1 MKKIFLLL
9 FICIFTL
16 GFSQKK
22 KKTKT
27 KAVVEKETVIIYTE
41 QEAETSKE
49 ARIIAG
55 FIKQNPGHARTDF
68 FKRRLMDII
77 MADNSPEAKPTIK
90 PINREKIEKIV
101 ENNKLNSG
109 KVMAANKASATNTA
123 NTASNAKNTEKINDA
138 INALKEERRVSYA
151 SAGATKSAGTATK
164 SEPSS
169 DAKRTAALL
178 THMFNNDISSNEAYI
193 NIKNKSSCNLI
204 VKISGKKYYNLS
216 VPAKGQNFILI
227 DKGEY
232 VLTTMVCDAKYSSLK
247 KITQDIEIALNVA
260 DD

>member
-9 FICIFTL
+9 FICVFSL

-22 KKTKT
+22 KKSKS

-49 ARIIAG
+49 ARVIAG
-55 FIKQNPGHARTDF
+55 FIKQNPGHAKTDRL
-68 FKRRLMDII
+68 KKRLMDII

-90 PINREKIEKIV
+90 PISKEKIEKIV
-101 ENNKLNSG
+101 KNNELNSG
-109 KVMAANKASATNTA
+109 KVL
-123 NTASNAKNTEKINDA
+123 ASNNTSNNTKATTTNNTKNTDKINDA
-138 INALKEERRVSYA
+138 INALKEERRVTYA
-151 SAGATKSAGTATK
+151 SAGSAKSAGAAK

-169 DAKRTAALL
+169 EAKRTAAML
-178 THMFNNDISSNEAYI
+178 THIFNTDISSNEAYI
-193 NIKNKSSCNLI
+193 NIKNRSSCNLI
-204 VKISGKKYYNLS
+204 IKISGKKYYNLS

-260 DD
+260 ED